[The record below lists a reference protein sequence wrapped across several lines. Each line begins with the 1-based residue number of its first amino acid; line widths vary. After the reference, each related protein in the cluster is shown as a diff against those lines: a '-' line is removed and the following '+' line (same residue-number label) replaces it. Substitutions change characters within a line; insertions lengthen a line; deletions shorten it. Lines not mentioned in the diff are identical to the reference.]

1 MQRLIENQQD
11 LVNWVREQKGSFDI
25 AVAFWGQGAM
35 NELQLAGREVRIL
48 LELDSGGSNPS
59 EVRKLIKAFPQR
71 VKALPRLHA
80 KTYITQAAVLVGSAN
95 ASANGLGAEGTE
107 STKWTELGL
116 LVDDPLTVKS
126 SQRWFNDLWKNGHAI
141 SEQMLIRAEQKW
153 DRARSNRAYAIEP
166 DVDLLTAAN
175 HDPDSFEG
183 RPIFVVVTVSE
194 LSSQGRKAVKQRSA
208 DIGREAYG
216 WESWPDI
223 PRNAWLISFTD
234 DHVDGLRADD
244 PLVYR
249 TMPEYG
255 KSLMKWV
262 EPVRSRS
269 VDGFRVP
276 GIREWKQRLEAY
288 KDGNLRSWQTAG
300 ICLQLDR
307 FLRETDNP

>member
-1 MQRLIENQQD
+1 MRKPQSKNRQRDSNQTAS
-11 LVNWVREQKGSFDI
+11 EIPG
-25 AVAFWGQGAM
+25 AVQ
-35 NELQLAGREVRIL
+35 
-48 LELDSGGSNPS
+48 
-59 EVRKLIKAFPQR
+59 
-71 VKALPRLHA
+71 
-80 KTYITQAAVLVGSAN
+80 
-95 ASANGLGAEGTE
+95 
-107 STKWTELGL
+107 
-116 LVDDPLTVKS
+116 
-126 SQRWFNDLWKNGHAI
+126 
-141 SEQMLIRAEQKW
+141 
-153 DRARSNRAYAIEP
+153 
-166 DVDLLTAAN
+166 
-175 HDPDSFEG
+175 
-183 RPIFVVVTVSE
+183 
-194 LSSQGRKAVKQRSA
+194 SA

-234 DHVDGLRADD
+234 DRVDGLRADD

-249 TMPEYG
+249 TRPEYG

-307 FLRETDNP
+307 FFAGN